1 MAYVMRSTP
10 PSMNDS
16 GTLTAAPLTTADS
29 SVVSGAEVVKPTL
42 VSRWLV
48 RLLLGACLMLGSE
61 ILLWNNPL
69 NRPAFEWVVL
79 FFGYTG
85 LSAFLI
91 DLMVRHKVR
100 DLMGLM
106 TISGVYGL
114 LNALLL
120 NPAET
125 LFDVPRTLVTR
136 ATGAHSLLGL
146 EMLVL
151 FLALTGGGGRR
162 GGARRLRW
170 TLIGGAAVVGVAWG
184 AWVRW
189 SPEQADIT
197 YALTPY
203 PTMLLFGLVGVLIVA
218 VLSLLVFR
226 QSNTLHPEHLQLT
239 LREGALVALALSLI
253 VFMRLTQNAYTSGV
267 ALFLVGVLL
276 AICAAMIWF
285 RRNTRHPMLLADHFP
300 MRPLPWIW
308 LILATAVMFWTAVFA
323 YNVPRIGT
331 PTFDQGV
338 FVAAGF
344 ALYGLAWLPT
354 VSLILGARAYIRQIQ
369 ARPM

>member
-1 MAYVMRSTP
+1 
-10 PSMNDS
+10 MNNTEFDTNS
-16 GTLTAAPLTTADS
+16 PEIDAS
-29 SVVSGAEVVKPTL
+29 AEVGHSLTSDSQIVSQPEMTKPTL

-48 RLLLGACLMLGSE
+48 RLLLAVCLMLGSE

-69 NRPAFEWVVL
+69 NRPLVEWIVL
-79 FFGYTG
+79 IFGYAG
-85 LSAFLI
+85 LSAFLLDI
-91 DLMVRHKVR
+91 LVRHKVR

-106 TISGVYGL
+106 TVSGVYGL
-114 LNALLL
+114 LNALVL
-120 NPAET
+120 NPSET

-136 ATGAHSLLGL
+136 ATGAHTLLGL

-170 TLIGGAAVVGVAWG
+170 TLIGGAAVVGLAWG

-203 PTMLLFGLVGVLIVA
+203 PTMLLIGAFGVLIVVA
-218 VLSLLVFR
+218 LTFINFR
-226 QSNTLHPEHLQLT
+226 QSAALHPEHLLLT
-239 LREGALVALALSLI
+239 LREGALVALILTLI
-253 VFMRLTQNAYTSGV
+253 GFLRLTQNAYSSGV
-267 ALFLVGVLL
+267 ALFLVSVLL
-276 AICAAMIWF
+276 GICAAIIWF

-300 MRPLPWIW
+300 MKPLPWIW
-308 LILATAVMFWTAVFA
+308 LILAAAVLFWTAVFA
-323 YNVPRIGT
+323 YNVPRVGT

-354 VSLILGARAYIRQIQ
+354 VSLILGARAYVRQIQ
-369 ARPM
+369 AKPM

>member
-1 MAYVMRSTP
+1 MVCATRSIQL
-10 PSMNDS
+10 SMNDTD
-16 GTLTAAPLTTADS
+16 TLTGAPLTISDS
-29 SVVSGAEVVKPTL
+29 SVVSGAEVIKPTIA
-42 VSRWLV
+42 SRWLV
-48 RLLLGACLMLGSE
+48 RLLLGSCLMLGSE

-79 FFGYTG
+79 FFGYSG

-91 DLMVRHKVR
+91 DIMVRHKVR
-100 DLMGLM
+100 DFLGLM

-120 NPAET
+120 NPSET

-146 EMLVL
+146 EMLVF

-170 TLIGGAAVVGVAWG
+170 TLIGGAAAVGVAWG

-197 YALTPY
+197 YTLAPY
-203 PTMLLFGLVGVLIVA
+203 STMLLVGAVGVLIVTA
-218 VLSLLVFR
+218 LSVLVFR
-226 QSNTLHPEHLQLT
+226 QRNVLHPEHLQLT
-239 LREGALVALALSLI
+239 LREGALVALVLTLI
-253 VFMRLTQNAYTSGV
+253 AFLRLTQNAYSSGA
-267 ALFLVGVLL
+267 ALFLVAVLL
-276 AICAAMIWF
+276 GICAAMIWF

-308 LILATAVMFWTAVFA
+308 LILAAAVIFWTAVFA

-369 ARPM
+369 AKPM